1 MPSDIRYWVAGNR
14 AFAYT
19 PHRQSDGKFYAIVYA
34 YDKDSG
40 RSTAMIKK
48 RAFARRK
55 KAKAKAYEWYQK
67 RNATLEKLRAAK
79 PVKPAPTKAEILQRK
94 LAKAQESL
102 KRLETKKKRLEP
114 FIKKR
119 KKQVA
124 YYQKKFP

>member
-1 MPSDIRYWVAGNR
+1 MADVRYWVAGSR

-34 YDKDSG
+34 YDKASG
-40 RSTAMIKK
+40 SSTAMIKK

-67 RNATLEKLRAAK
+67 RKATIERLKAAK
-79 PVKPAPTKAEILQRK
+79 PVKPAPTKAELLQK
-94 LAKAQESL
+94 KHGQVQDSL
-102 KRLETKKKRLEP
+102 KRLESKKKRLETL
-114 FIKKR
+114 IKKR

-124 YYQKKFP
+124 YYQKKLP

>member
-1 MPSDIRYWVAGNR
+1 MAYVRYWIVGNR

-67 RNATLEKLRAAK
+67 RKSTIEKLKAAK
-79 PVKPAPTKAEILQRK
+79 PVKPAPTKVELTQKK
-94 LAKAQESL
+94 LGQIQNSL
-102 KRLETKKKRLEP
+102 KRLESKKKRLET

-124 YYQKKFP
+124 YYQKKLP

>member
-1 MPSDIRYWVAGNR
+1 MAYVRYWIVGNR

-67 RNATLEKLRAAK
+67 RKDTIEKLKAAK
-79 PVKPAPTKAEILQRK
+79 PVKPVPTKVEL
-94 LAKAQESL
+94 
-102 KRLETKKKRLEP
+102 T
-114 FIKKR
+114 
-119 KKQVA
+119 
-124 YYQKKFP
+124 QKKLPNPEQSKEARVKEEKT

>member
-1 MPSDIRYWVAGNR
+1 MRYWVAGSR

-40 RSTAMIKK
+40 SSTAMIKK

-67 RNATLEKLRAAK
+67 RKATIERLKAAK
-79 PVKPAPTKAEILQRK
+79 PVKPAPTKAELLQKK
-94 LAKAQESL
+94 LGQVQDSL
-102 KRLETKKKRLEP
+102 KRLESKKKRLETL
-114 FIKKR
+114 IKKR

-124 YYQKKFP
+124 YYQKKLP